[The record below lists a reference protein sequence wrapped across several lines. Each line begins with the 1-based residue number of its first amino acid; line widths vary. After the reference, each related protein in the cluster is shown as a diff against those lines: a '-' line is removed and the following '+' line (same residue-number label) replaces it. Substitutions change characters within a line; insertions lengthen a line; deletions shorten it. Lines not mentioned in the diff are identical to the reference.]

1 MPRQASPES
10 IARRSPVS
18 RPPTWT
24 HYPHKASRGGT
35 RVTAMATARTMWAC
49 GGSCAVTPATRSA
62 SRAPVAARA
71 RAGGHETRVARCG
84 VRFESGRCRTGP
96 GGDAVGCVRA
106 RASRAW
112 TVVAGASESD
122 DGDASG
128 DSSSASL
135 GEGVATRVVPVPEP
149 APAQATPP
157 RRRRGRPKG
166 TRKVTNAPVPGD
178 AMGVASLL
186 WRLASDDEAL
196 NGTARIQPHGLEAV
210 VPEPKTRACSSDDAT
225 ADAQCVNDAR
235 DDADDDFGSSD
246 RTETSSEA
254 KPTDDITKS
263 GASETSVRNAV
274 VSEEERRRRASRS
287 AGVAREKSTRK
298 KIAARQRERW
308 AAARA
313 AATAK
318 RTADVARALA
328 QKRTDA
334 IAAAKKAALEGGA
347 AAADAAARDAVETF
361 VETPTSPWEA
371 LAANAG
377 GGARRLTDVSRG
389 DGDEEGSVSE
399 SIACSVATDAAERA
413 AAFAALLSEARGE
426 TNADRVGDRVS
437 SANKNGDV
445 LPSAERRGEGAASGA
460 AWRLSSGGG
469 ALGPGL
475 SGLPPG
481 SLGSVYQSFDA
492 SVDDEDDEELRATKR
507 RMKEQ
512 LAKLTRRRAELM
524 GATGAPSSVTVAKFT
539 AELARYKRLRA
550 DLEEWSNAFSEKYA
564 RRPTLKDVERTGIAF
579 LVENF
584 KEYVELRD
592 KLMGQ
597 TPHLRG
603 QIEDVAKATLP
614 TPRVVNKPSINSV
627 NGFGSA
633 DLGGAQSVARRIA
646 AAREGKYGAGV
657 SAALGM
663 EPAGPPAGLMN
674 GNTMKSVVGA
684 RNKNAAEGLR
694 GDAGNAFSSVARA
707 SALSDKSGSAGASAN
722 LAMKRAAAYRDAN
735 AGANAARRGRGR
747 GRGRE
752 RK

>member
-1 MPRQASPES
+1 M
-10 IARRSPVS
+10 
-18 RPPTWT
+18 
-24 HYPHKASRGGT
+24 
-35 RVTAMATARTMWAC
+35 TAMATARTMWAC

-84 VRFESGRCRTGP
+84 VRFERGRCRTGP

-135 GEGVATRVVPVPEP
+135 GEGVSTRVVPVPEP

-225 ADAQCVNDAR
+225 ADARRVSVNDAR
-235 DDADDDFGSSD
+235 DDEDDDDFGSSD
-246 RTETSSEA
+246 RTSETSSEA
-254 KPTDDITKS
+254 KPKIRK
-263 GASETSVRNAV
+263 SETSVRNAV

-287 AGVAREKSTRK
+287 AGVARSTTTRK

-313 AATAK
+313 EATAK

-347 AAADAAARDAVETF
+347 AAADAAARDAVAVET
-361 VETPTSPWEA
+361 VGDGRSATPTSPWEA

-377 GGARRLTDVSRG
+377 GARRLTDVSFFRG

-399 SIACSVATDAAERA
+399 SNANACSVATDAAERA

-426 TNADRVGDRVS
+426 TNADRVGDGVS
-437 SANKNGDV
+437 SANGDV
-445 LPSAERRGEGAASGA
+445 LPSAEQRGEKKDAASGA
-460 AWRLSSGGG
+460 ARRLSSGGG

-475 SGLPPG
+475 SGLPLPLPPG

-674 GNTMKSVVGA
+674 GNAMKSVVGA

-752 RK
+752 TK

>member
-1 MPRQASPES
+1 M
-10 IARRSPVS
+10 
-18 RPPTWT
+18 
-24 HYPHKASRGGT
+24 
-35 RVTAMATARTMWAC
+35 TAMATARTMWAC

-71 RAGGHETRVARCG
+71 RARGHETRVARCG

-112 TVVAGASESD
+112 TIVAGASESD
-122 DGDASG
+122 NGDASS

-135 GEGVATRVVPVPEP
+135 GEGLSTRVVPVPEP
-149 APAQATPP
+149 APAQASPP

-210 VPEPKTRACSSDDAT
+210 VPEPKTRASSSDDAT
-225 ADAQCVNDAR
+225 ADAQRVDDDDDDED
-235 DDADDDFGSSD
+235 DDAGSSAL
-246 RTETSSEA
+246 TEASHAEA
-254 KPTDDITKS
+254 KPTDGGARS
-263 GASETSVRNAV
+263 GTSDKATSKHIQT

-313 AATAK
+313 EATAK
-318 RTADVARALA
+318 RTADVAHALA

-347 AAADAAARDAVETF
+347 AAADAAARDIGLPSVGDGRSA
-361 VETPTSPWEA
+361 PSPSSPWEA
-371 LAANAG
+371 LAANA

-389 DGDEEGSVSE
+389 DGDENGSSSE
-399 SIACSVATDAAERA
+399 SNAVATDAAERA

-426 TNADRVGDRVS
+426 TNGGG
-437 SANKNGDV
+437 GDV
-445 LPSAERRGEGAASGA
+445 APGKANGTDRLFSETKRGEGEDAASGV
-460 AWRLSSGGG
+460 AWRSSSGGG

-475 SGLPPG
+475 SGSAPPG

-492 SVDDEDDEELRATKR
+492 SVDDEEDEELRATKR

-614 TPRVVNKPSINSV
+614 TPRVLNKPSINSV

-663 EPAGPPAGLMN
+663 EPSLPPAGLMGAG
-674 GNTMKSVVGA
+674 GNVMRSVVKA
-684 RNKNAAEGLR
+684 RNIKAAEKLR
-694 GDAGNAFSSVARA
+694 GDAGNASVSRA
-707 SALSDKSGSAGASAN
+707 SALSDKSGSASASAN

-735 AGANAARRGRGR
+735 ASANAARRGRGR

-752 RK
+752 TK

>member
-1 MPRQASPES
+1 M
-10 IARRSPVS
+10 
-18 RPPTWT
+18 
-24 HYPHKASRGGT
+24 
-35 RVTAMATARTMWAC
+35 
-49 GGSCAVTPATRSA
+49 TPATRSA

-135 GEGVATRVVPVPEP
+135 GEGVSTRVVPVPEP

-225 ADAQCVNDAR
+225 ADAQCINVNDAR

-254 KPTDDITKS
+254 KPTDGITKS
-263 GASETSVRNAV
+263 GTSETSVRNAV

-313 AATAK
+313 EATAK

-389 DGDEEGSVSE
+389 DGDEEGSSSE
-399 SIACSVATDAAERA
+399 SNASSVATDAAERA

-426 TNADRVGDRVS
+426 TNAERVGDRAP
-437 SANKNGDV
+437 SANGDV
-445 LPSAERRGEGAASGA
+445 LPSAEQRGDKKDAASGA
-460 AWRLSSGGG
+460 AWGLSSGGG

-707 SALSDKSGSAGASAN
+707 SALSDKSGSAGASAK

>member
-1 MPRQASPES
+1 M
-10 IARRSPVS
+10 
-18 RPPTWT
+18 
-24 HYPHKASRGGT
+24 
-35 RVTAMATARTMWAC
+35 TAMATARTMWAC
-49 GGSCAVTPATRSA
+49 GGSCAVMPATRSA

-112 TVVAGASESD
+112 TIVAGASESD
-122 DGDASG
+122 NGDASS

-135 GEGVATRVVPVPEP
+135 SEGLSTRVVPVPEP

-210 VPEPKTRACSSDDAT
+210 VPEPKTRASSSDDAT
-225 ADAQCVNDAR
+225 ADAQRVND
-235 DDADDDFGSSD
+235 DDDEDEDAGSSAL
-246 RTETSSEA
+246 TEASSEA
-254 KPTDDITKS
+254 KPTDGGARS
-263 GASETSVRNAV
+263 GTSDKATSKGNNN

-313 AATAK
+313 EATAK
-318 RTADVARALA
+318 RTADVAHALA

-347 AAADAAARDAVETF
+347 AAADAAARDGVLPSVGDGRSAAS
-361 VETPTSPWEA
+361 PSSPWEA
-371 LAANAG
+371 LAANA

-389 DGDEEGSVSE
+389 DGDESGSSSE
-399 SIACSVATDAAERA
+399 SNAVATDAAERA

-426 TNADRVGDRVS
+426 TNGGVGDVAPGK
-437 SANKNGDV
+437 ANGT
-445 LPSAERRGEGAASGA
+445 ERLFSETKRGEGEDAASGV
-460 AWRLSSGGG
+460 AWRSSSGGG

-475 SGLPPG
+475 SGSAPPG

-492 SVDDEDDEELRATKR
+492 SVDDEEDEELRATKR

-633 DLGGAQSVARRIA
+633 DLGDSKSVARRIA

-663 EPAGPPAGLMN
+663 EPAGPPAGLMSAN
-674 GNTMKSVVGA
+674 GNLMRSVVKA
-684 RNKNAAEGLR
+684 RNINAAQGLR
-694 GDAGNAFSSVARA
+694 GDAGNASVSRA
-707 SALSDKSGSAGASAN
+707 SALSDKSGSASASAN

-735 AGANAARRGRGR
+735 ASANAARRGRGR

-752 RK
+752 TK

>member
-1 MPRQASPES
+1 M
-10 IARRSPVS
+10 
-18 RPPTWT
+18 
-24 HYPHKASRGGT
+24 
-35 RVTAMATARTMWAC
+35 TAMATARTMWAC

-112 TVVAGASESD
+112 TIVAGASESD
-122 DGDASG
+122 DGDASS

-135 GEGVATRVVPVPEP
+135 GEGLSTRVVPVPEP
-149 APAQATPP
+149 APAQTTPP

-210 VPEPKTRACSSDDAT
+210 VPEPKTRASSSDDAT
-225 ADAQCVNDAR
+225 ADAQRVDDAR
-235 DDADDDFGSSD
+235 DDEDEDDDAGSSAL
-246 RTETSSEA
+246 TEASSEA
-254 KPTDDITKS
+254 KPTDGGARS
-263 GASETSVRNAV
+263 GTSDKGKATSKPASV

-313 AATAK
+313 EATAK
-318 RTADVARALA
+318 RTADVAHALA

-347 AAADAAARDAVETF
+347 AAADAAARDGVLPSVGDGRSAAS
-361 VETPTSPWEA
+361 PSSPWEA

-377 GGARRLTDVSRG
+377 GARRLTDISRG
-389 DGDEEGSVSE
+389 DGDENGSSSE
-399 SIACSVATDAAERA
+399 SNAVATDAAERA

-426 TNADRVGDRVS
+426 TNGGG
-437 SANKNGDV
+437 GDV
-445 LPSAERRGEGAASGA
+445 APGKASGTDRLFSETKRGEGEDAGSGV
-460 AWRLSSGGG
+460 AWRSSSGGN

-475 SGLPPG
+475 SGSAPPG

-492 SVDDEDDEELRATKR
+492 SVDDEEDEELRATKR

-633 DLGGAQSVARRIA
+633 DLGDSKSVARRIA

-663 EPAGPPAGLMN
+663 EPSLPPAGLMSAG
-674 GNTMKSVVGA
+674 GNVMRSVVKA
-684 RNKNAAEGLR
+684 RNINAAQGLR
-694 GDAGNAFSSVARA
+694 GDAGNADVSRA
-707 SALSDKSGSAGASAN
+707 SALSDKSGSASASAN
-722 LAMKRAAAYRDAN
+722 LAMKRAAAYRDVNVA
-735 AGANAARRGRGR
+735 ANAARRGRGR
-747 GRGRE
+747 GRE
-752 RK
+752 TK

>member
-1 MPRQASPES
+1 M
-10 IARRSPVS
+10 
-18 RPPTWT
+18 
-24 HYPHKASRGGT
+24 
-35 RVTAMATARTMWAC
+35 TAMATARTMWAC

-135 GEGVATRVVPVPEP
+135 GEGVSTRVVPVPEP

-313 AATAK
+313 EATAK

-347 AAADAAARDAVETF
+347 AAADAAARDAVET
-361 VETPTSPWEA
+361 VGDGRSAAPTSPWEA
-371 LAANAG
+371 LAANA

-389 DGDEEGSVSE
+389 DGDEEGSSSE
-399 SIACSVATDAAERA
+399 SNASSVATDAAERA

-426 TNADRVGDRVS
+426 TNAGVGDRAP
-437 SANKNGDV
+437 SANLV
-445 LPSAERRGEGAASGA
+445 AAEKRGEDAASGS

-674 GNTMKSVVGA
+674 GNAMKSVVGA
-684 RNKNAAEGLR
+684 RNKNKNAAEGLR
-694 GDAGNAFSSVARA
+694 GDAGNAFSFSSVARA